1 MRNTKTL
8 ERKKKI
14 IDAKQAAAQVKD
26 GMTIGIGTRAYPMM
40 VIWEIIRNRVE
51 NLTIVG
57 GAASRLPIDILI
69 GAGCV
74 KKLLTSCVI
83 GDYLA
88 GIGPCFRTM
97 AERGELEYWEASEGV
112 MYAALRASS
121 MALPFLPYRGV
132 VGTSYPE
139 VNPDLKVFQDPIKGE
154 TLVAVPAI
162 TPELTFLHAGYGDAY
177 GNIQH
182 TGPAGSDMALVDA
195 SKRVIVQVEKIISN
209 EEIRMHREKT
219 TISGVDVEAVIRA
232 PFGSYPF
239 ISPGF
244 YLNDDEHIREY
255 LSAAGALR
263 AGDKAPLQAYFDK
276 YFYGPETFLDY
287 LELMGVKRL
296 LSLYEY

>member
-1 MRNTKTL
+1 MAVL

-14 IDAKQAAAQVKD
+14 IDAKEAAAQVKD
-26 GMTIGIGTRAYPMM
+26 GMTIGIGNRARPMM
-40 VIWEIIRNRVE
+40 VIWELIRNRVK

-57 GAASRLPIDILI
+57 GAFTHLGVDMLI

-74 KKLLTSCVI
+74 KKILTGSVT

-88 GIGPCFRTM
+88 GIGPCFRLM
-97 AERGELEYWEASEGV
+97 AERGELDVWEASEGV
-112 MYAALRASS
+112 MYTGMKASS
-121 MALPFLPYRGV
+121 MLLPFLPWRAV

-162 TPELTFLHAGYGDAY
+162 TPEITFLHAGYGDAY

-182 TGPAGSDMALVDA
+182 ADLVGSDVALVDA
-195 SKRVIVQVEKIISN
+195 SERVIVQVEKIISN
-209 EEIRMHREKT
+209 EEIRKHPEKT
-219 TISGVDVEAVIRA
+219 TIHSVDVEAVIRA
-232 PFGSYPF
+232 PYGSYPF
-239 ISPGF
+239 ASSGF

-255 LSAAGALR
+255 VNAANALR
-263 AGDKAPLQAYFDK
+263 TGDKAPLQSYFDK
-276 YFYGPETFLDY
+276 YFYSPETFLDY
-287 LELMGVKRL
+287 LELIGAKRL